1 MKTVVEVSGM
11 TCNHCVQTVTTRTKD
26 IPGVSDVSVELVNG
40 GKSTVTVE
48 HGTNDIIGP
57 LAGAFADAGYTLEA
71 VVSQS

>member
-11 TCNHCVQTVTTRTKD
+11 TCNHCVQTVTTKTKD

-48 HGTNDIIGP
+48 HGGDDIIGP
-57 LAGAFADAGYTLEA
+57 LAGAIADAGYTLEA